1 MNVLKLVSKNLL
13 RRKSRFVFTLLG
25 ITIGMAAFV
34 ALLSMGDNLR
44 SEVAQQADDLG
55 ADIIVMGRVDC
66 PFIHRAVLAGE
77 QLPESVPREIVGQIA
92 AIDGITAAIPYLT
105 LGTSIQDVPVT
116 LVGIL
121 PYEMKAY
128 RGWRVESGR
137 FFTDEN
143 ERAVVIGSGIA
154 GSERFDFEIGDMLT
168 FRGQDFYVA
177 AILQETGSSD
187 DISVFMSLDVAQETF
202 GLDDYVSFIAVTVGD
217 VTNMERY
224 IAAIM
229 DIANLS
235 VSTNEELLASVL
247 LILGS
252 LDITL
257 QLIASVALI
266 AAAFGIINT
275 MMTAIYERRR
285 EIGILRATGCKRG
298 MIFRI
303 FILESGLYG
312 LLGGLLGF
320 AVGFVVSRL
329 AAPLIEQNEFVAV
342 LGSPDTAVMLSASLL
357 FTVLGLSVLIAIVS
371 GLYPAWKA
379 SKLTPMEAIRN
390 V

>member
-1 MNVLKLVSKNLL
+1 MSIFKFVFRNIL
-13 RRKSRFVFTLLG
+13 RRKGRFIFTLLG
-25 ITIGMAAFV
+25 ITIGMASFV
-34 ALLSMGDNLR
+34 ALLSMSDNLR
-44 SEVAQQADDLG
+44 SEVSQQADDLG

-92 AIDGITAAIPYLT
+92 AINGITAAIPYLT
-105 LGTSIQDVPVT
+105 LGTSIQQTPVT

-121 PYEMKAY
+121 PNEMKAH
-128 RGWRVESGR
+128 RGWSVTLGA
-137 FFTDEN
+137 FFEDEGEN
-143 ERAVVIGSGIA
+143 SVAIGSA
-154 GSERFDFEIGDMLT
+154 TATRFNLEIGNTLT
-168 FRGQDFYVA
+168 FRGQDFPITV
-177 AILQETGSSD
+177 ILRETGNND
-187 DISVFMSLDVAQETF
+187 DISVFMPLDVAQETF
-202 GLDDYVSFIAVTVGD
+202 GLDDYVSFIVVTVD
-217 VTNMERY
+217 NVANTERY
-224 IAAIM
+224 ISAIM

-235 VSTNEELLASVL
+235 VSTNEELLSSVL

-252 LDITL
+252 LDVTL
-257 QLIASVALI
+257 QLIAGVALI

-298 MIFRI
+298 AIFKI

-312 LLGGLLGF
+312 LLGGLSGF

-329 AAPLIEQNEFVAV
+329 AAPLIEQNEFVAA
-342 LGSPDTAVMLSASLL
+342 LGNPDTAVAFSAPLF
-357 FTVLGLSVLIAIVS
+357 FTVIALSVLISAVS

>member
-1 MNVLKLVSKNLL
+1 MNILKLVSKNLL
-13 RRKSRFVFTLLG
+13 RRKGRFIFTLLG
-25 ITIGMAAFV
+25 ITIGMASFV

-44 SEVAQQADDLG
+44 SEVTHQADALG
-55 ADIIVMGRVDC
+55 ANLIVMARVDC
-66 PFIHRAVLAGE
+66 PFINLAVLTGDH
-77 QLPESVPREIVGQIA
+77 LPESLPREIVGQIA
-92 AIDGITAAIPYLT
+92 AIHGITTAVPYLT
-105 LGTSIQDVPVT
+105 LGTSIQDTQLT

-121 PYEMKAY
+121 PYEMKMH
-128 RGWRVESGR
+128 RGWDVADGA
-137 FFTDEN
+137 FFEYEN
-143 ERAVVIGSGIA
+143 EHSIIVGSSVA
-154 GSERFDFEIGDMLT
+154 AAFDLSIGDILT
-168 FRGQDFYVA
+168 FRGQDFPLT
-177 AILQETGSSD
+177 AILQETRSND
-187 DISVFMSLDVAQETF
+187 DASIFMPLSITQEVF
-202 GLDDYVSFIAVTVGD
+202 GLDDYVSFIAVTVDD
-217 VTNMERY
+217 VTNIERY

-235 VSTNEELLASVL
+235 VSTNEELLSSVL

-252 LDITL
+252 LNITL

-285 EIGILRATGCKRG
+285 EIGILRAVGSKSSV
-298 MIFRI
+298 IFKI

-320 AVGFVVSRL
+320 LVGFVVSRL

-342 LGSPDTAVMLSASLL
+342 LGSPDTAVMFSVSLL
-357 FTVLGLSVLIAIVS
+357 LTVLGLSVLISIAS
-371 GLYPAWKA
+371 GLYPAWRA

>member
-1 MNVLKLVSKNLL
+1 MSIIKLVMKNLL
-13 RRKSRFVFTLLG
+13 RRKGRFIFTLLG
-25 ITIGMAAFV
+25 ITIGMASYV

-44 SEVAQQADDLG
+44 SEVTHQADALG
-55 ADIIVMGRVDC
+55 ANLIVMARVDC
-66 PFIHRAVLAGE
+66 PFINLSVLTGDH
-77 QLPESVPREIVGQIA
+77 LPESVPREIVGQIA

-105 LGTSIQDVPVT
+105 LGASIQGTPLT

-121 PYEMKAY
+121 PEEMKAH
-128 RGWRVESGR
+128 RGWSVESGIY
-137 FFTDEN
+137 FADES
-143 ERAVVIGSGIA
+143 ERSVAVGFGVA
-154 GSERFDFEIGDMLT
+154 ERFDLSIGEVLT
-168 FRGQDFYVA
+168 FRGQEFPIT
-177 AILQETGSSD
+177 AILQETRSND
-187 DISVFMSLDVAQETF
+187 DISVFMPLGITQETF
-202 GLDDYVSFIAVTVGD
+202 GLDDYVSFIAVTVYD
-217 VTNMERY
+217 VTNVERY
-224 IAAIM
+224 VAAIM

-235 VSTNEELLASVL
+235 VSTNEDLLSSVL

-285 EIGILRATGCKRG
+285 EIGILRATGSKRG

-312 LLGGLLGF
+312 LFGGLLGF
-320 AVGFVVSRL
+320 FSGFVVSRL
-329 AAPLIEQNEFVAV
+329 AAPLIRQNEFVAV
-342 LGSPDTAVMLSASLL
+342 LGSPDTAVSLSATLL
-357 FTVLGLSVLIAIVS
+357 LTVLGLSVLISVCA
-371 GLYPAWKA
+371 GLYPAWRA

>member
-1 MNVLKLVSKNLL
+1 
-13 RRKSRFVFTLLG
+13 
-25 ITIGMAAFV
+25 
-34 ALLSMGDNLR
+34 MGNNLR
-44 SEVAQQADDLG
+44 SEVTHQADALG
-55 ADIIVMGRVDC
+55 ANLIVMARVDC
-66 PFIHRAVLAGE
+66 PFINLAVLSGDH
-77 QLPESVPREIVGQIA
+77 LPESLPREIVGQIS
-92 AIDGITAAIPYLT
+92 AIDGITAAVPYLT
-105 LGTSIQDVPVT
+105 LGTSIQNTTLT

-121 PYEMKAY
+121 PNEMKQHRA
-128 RGWRVESGR
+128 WNVDSGA
-137 FFTDEN
+137 FFASDYD
-143 ERAVVIGSGIA
+143 RSVIVGSGVA
-154 GSERFDFEIGDMLT
+154 ARFELTVGDTLT
-168 FRGQDFYVA
+168 FRGQEFPLV
-177 AILQETGSSD
+177 AILQETRSND
-187 DISVFMSLDVAQETF
+187 DISVFMPLSVTQDVF
-202 GLDDYVSFIAVTVGD
+202 GLDDYVSFIAVTIDD
-217 VTNMERY
+217 VTNTERY

-235 VSTNEELLASVL
+235 VSTNEELLSSVL

-252 LDITL
+252 LNITL

-285 EIGILRATGCKRG
+285 EIGILRAVGSKSHV
-298 MIFRI
+298 IFRI

-320 AVGFVVSRL
+320 AVGFVVSRF

-342 LGSPDTAVMLSASLL
+342 LGSPDTAVTFSFPLL
-357 FTVLGLSVLIAIVS
+357 FTVLGLSVLISIVS
-371 GLYPAWKA
+371 GLYPAWRA

>member
-1 MNVLKLVSKNLL
+1 
-13 RRKSRFVFTLLG
+13 
-25 ITIGMAAFV
+25 
-34 ALLSMGDNLR
+34 MGDNLR

-77 QLPESVPREIVGQIA
+77 QLPESVPREIVGKIA

-105 LGTSIQDVPVT
+105 LGVSVQDAPIT

-121 PYEMKAY
+121 PNEMKAH
-128 RGWRVESGR
+128 RGWGVESGV
-137 FFTDEN
+137 FFSNAN
-143 ERAVVIGSGIA
+143 ERAVVIGSSLA
-154 GSERFDFEIGDMLT
+154 LSARFNLSVGDVLT
-168 FRGQDFYVA
+168 FRGQDFPIA
-177 AILQETGSSD
+177 AILQETGSND
-187 DISVFMSLDVAQETF
+187 DISIFMPIDVVQETF
-202 GLDDYVSFIAVTVGD
+202 GLDDYVSFIAVTIAD
-217 VTNMERY
+217 VTNSERY

-235 VSTNEELLASVL
+235 VSTNEELLSSVL

-285 EIGILRATGCKRG
+285 EIGILRATGSKRA

-320 AVGFVVSRL
+320 VVGFVVSRL

-342 LGSPDTAVMLSASLL
+342 LGSPDTAVMLSPSLL
-357 FTVLGLSVLIAIVS
+357 LTVVGLSVLIAIVS

-379 SKLTPMEAIRN
+379 SKLTPMEAIKN

>member
-1 MNVLKLVSKNLL
+1 MNILKLVSKNLL
-13 RRKSRFVFTLLG
+13 RRKSRFIFTLLG
-25 ITIGMAAFV
+25 ITIGMASFV

-44 SEVAQQADDLG
+44 SEVSRQADDLG

-77 QLPESVPREIVGQIA
+77 QLPESVPRKIVGQIA

-105 LGTSIQDVPVT
+105 LGSSIQQTPIT

-121 PYEMKAY
+121 PDEMKSH
-128 RGWRVESGR
+128 RGWTIKSGT
-137 FFTDEN
+137 FFADEH
-143 ERAVVIGSGIA
+143 EHSVAIGSGISA
-154 GSERFDFEIGDMLT
+154 RFDLEIGSMLT
-168 FRGQDFYVA
+168 FRGQDFPVE
-177 AILQETGSSD
+177 AILQETGSKD
-187 DISVFMSLDVAQETF
+187 DISVFMPLGVAQETF
-202 GLDDYVSFIAVTVGD
+202 GIDDYVSFIVVTVDD
-217 VTNMERY
+217 VTHTQRY
-224 IAAIM
+224 ISAIM

-235 VSTNEELLASVL
+235 VSTNEELLSSVL

-257 QLIASVALI
+257 QLIAGVALI

-285 EIGILRATGCKRG
+285 EIGILRATGSKRG
-298 MIFRI
+298 TIFRI

-320 AVGFVVSRL
+320 AVGFIISRL
-329 AAPLIEQNEFVAV
+329 AAPLIERNEFVAV
-342 LGSPDTAVMLSASLL
+342 LGSPDTAVTLSASLL
-357 FTVLGLSVLIAIVS
+357 LTVLGLSVLISIVS

>member
-1 MNVLKLVSKNLL
+1 MNIFKLVSKNLL
-13 RRKSRFVFTLLG
+13 RRKGRFIFTLLG
-25 ITIGMAAFV
+25 ITIGMASFV

-44 SEVAQQADDLG
+44 SEVARQADDLG
-55 ADIIVMGRVDC
+55 ADIIIMGRVDC
-66 PFIHRAVLAGE
+66 PFINRAVLAGE
-77 QLPESVPREIVGQIA
+77 QLPESIPRWIVGQID
-92 AIDGITAAIPYLT
+92 AIDGITAAVPYLT
-105 LGTSIQDVPVT
+105 LGASIQEIPIT

-121 PYEMKAY
+121 PNEMKAH
-128 RGWRVESGR
+128 RAWEIESGV
-137 FFTDEN
+137 FFSDES
-143 ERAVVIGSGIA
+143 ERSVVIGSGIA
-154 GSERFDFEIGDMLT
+154 ARFDLETSDRLT
-168 FRGQDFYVA
+168 FRGQEFPVA
-177 AILQETGSSD
+177 AILQETGSND
-187 DISVFMSLDVAQETF
+187 DISAFMPLNVAQEVF
-202 GLDDYVSFIAVTVGD
+202 GLDDYVSFIAVTVDD
-217 VTNMERY
+217 VTNTERY

-235 VSTNEELLASVL
+235 VSTNEELLSSVL

-285 EIGILRATGCKRG
+285 EIGILRATGSKRG
-298 MIFRI
+298 MIFKI

-312 LLGGLLGF
+312 LLGGLLGY
-320 AVGFVVSRL
+320 AVGFVVSRV

-342 LGSPDTAVMLSASLL
+342 LGSPDTAVTLSAALL
-357 FTVLGLSVLIAIVS
+357 FTVIGLSVLISVVS

>member
-1 MNVLKLVSKNLL
+1 MNIFKLVSKNLL
-13 RRKSRFVFTLLG
+13 RRKGRFIFTLLG
-25 ITIGMAAFV
+25 ITIGMASFV

-44 SEVAQQADDLG
+44 SEVSRQADDLG

-77 QLPESVPREIVGQIA
+77 QLPESVPREIVNQIA

-105 LGTSIQDVPVT
+105 LGASIQEVPIT

-121 PYEMKAY
+121 PSEMKAH
-128 RGWRVESGR
+128 RGWNIESGT
-137 FFTDEN
+137 FFADEN
-143 ERAVVIGSGIA
+143 ERSVVIGSGIA
-154 GSERFDFEIGDMLT
+154 TSARFDLKIGDMLT
-168 FRGQDFYVA
+168 FRGQNFPIA
-177 AILQETGSSD
+177 AILQETDSND
-187 DISVFMSLDVAQETF
+187 DISVFMPLGIAQETF
-202 GLDDYVSFIAVTVGD
+202 GLDDYVSFIVVTVDD
-217 VTNMERY
+217 VANTERY
-224 IAAIM
+224 VSAIM

-235 VSTNEELLASVL
+235 VSTNEELLSSVL

-257 QLIASVALI
+257 QLIAGVALI

-285 EIGILRATGCKRG
+285 EIGILRATGSKRG

-320 AVGFVVSRL
+320 VVGFIVSRL
-329 AAPLIEQNEFVAV
+329 AAPLIQQNEFVAV
-342 LGSPDTAVMLSASLL
+342 LGNPDTAVTLSASLL
-357 FTVLGLSVLIAIVS
+357 FTVLGLSVLISIAS

>member
-1 MNVLKLVSKNLL
+1 MSILKLVSKNLL
-13 RRKSRFVFTLLG
+13 RRKGRFIFTLLG
-25 ITIGMAAFV
+25 ITIGMASFV
-34 ALLSMGDNLR
+34 AVLSMGGNLR
-44 SEVAQQADDLG
+44 SEVSRQADDLG

-92 AIDGITAAIPYLT
+92 EIDGITAAIPYLT
-105 LGTSIQDVPVT
+105 LGTSIHQTPIT

-121 PYEMKAY
+121 PNEMRLH
-128 RGWRVESGR
+128 RGWNIESGT
-137 FFTDEN
+137 FFDYEN
-143 ERAVVIGSGIA
+143 EHSVTIGSGIA
-154 GSERFDFEIGDMLT
+154 ARFDLEIGNPLT
-168 FRGQDFYVA
+168 FRGQDFPVT
-177 AILQETGSSD
+177 AILQETGSND
-187 DISVFMSLDVAQETF
+187 DISVFMPLGVAQETF
-202 GLDDYVSFIAVTVGD
+202 GLDDYVSFIVVTVDD
-217 VTNMERY
+217 VANIERY
-224 IAAIM
+224 IAEIM

-235 VSTNEELLASVL
+235 VSTNEELLSSVL

-257 QLIASVALI
+257 QLIAGVALV

-285 EIGILRATGCKRG
+285 EIGILRATGSKRG
-298 MIFRI
+298 VIFKI

-320 AVGFVVSRL
+320 AVGFIVSRL

-342 LGSPDTAVMLSASLL
+342 LGNPNTSVTLSATLL
-357 FTVLGLSVLIAIVS
+357 FTVIGLSVLISIIS

>member
-1 MNVLKLVSKNLL
+1 MNIFTLVSKNIL
-13 RRKSRFVFTLLG
+13 RRKSRFIFTLLG
-25 ITIGMAAFV
+25 IVIGMASFV
-34 ALLSMGDNLR
+34 TLLSLGDNLR
-44 SEVAQQADDLG
+44 AEVSRQADDLG

-92 AIDGITAAIPYLT
+92 AIDGITGAIPYLT
-105 LGTSIQDVPVT
+105 LGSSIQHTSVT

-121 PYEMKAY
+121 PDEMKAH
-128 RGWRVESGR
+128 RGWSVTSGN
-137 FFTDEN
+137 FFMN
-143 ERAVVIGSGIA
+143 ELEHSVAVGSGA
-154 GSERFDFEIGDMLT
+154 ASRFNLEIGDTLT
-168 FRGQDFYVA
+168 FRGIDFPISS
-177 AILQETGSSD
+177 ILQETGSSD
-187 DISVFMSLDVAQETF
+187 DISVFMPLSVVQETF
-202 GLDDYVSFIAVTVGD
+202 ELDDYVSFIVVTVDD
-217 VTNMERY
+217 VTNTEQY

-229 DIANLS
+229 DLANLS
-235 VSTNEELLASVL
+235 VSTDEELLSSVL

-257 QLIASVALI
+257 QLIAAVALI
-266 AAAFGIINT
+266 AATFGIINT

-285 EIGILRATGCKRG
+285 EIGILRATGSKRG
-298 MIFRI
+298 MIFKI

-320 AVGFVVSRL
+320 VLGFAVSRF
-329 AAPLIEQNEFVAV
+329 AAPFIGQNEFVAV
-342 LGSPDTAVMLSASLL
+342 LGNPDTAVTLSATLL
-357 FTVLGLSVLIAIVS
+357 FIVLGISVLISIVS